1 MPSGGYLQITAK
13 TVASQESPKSDLRVL
28 IEIEDNGNGI
38 PEKYMEEIWKPF
50 FTTKQSGTG
59 IGLPESRKIIE
70 SMGGMITLHSEEG
83 VGTTV
88 SIWLRVGE
96 SEA

>member
-1 MPSGGYLQITAK
+1 
-13 TVASQESPKSDLRVL
+13 
-28 IEIEDNGNGI
+28 
-38 PEKYMEEIWKPF
+38 MEEIWKPF

-70 SMGGMITLHSEEG
+70 SMGGMITLHSEER